1 MLLDI
6 VNSGPLEVNTYIL
19 KDEISKEAVVID
31 VGGDFVNIY
40 NSLDSEGYNI
50 KYILN
55 THGHFDH
62 ILGEG
67 IISVKYPDIPVYMSK
82 DDISHLEKLNSELA
96 MWGYD
101 IEAQPPKITDYID
114 ENSNLFIG
122 QNKIKILKTPG
133 HSKGS
138 LSFYIEKANSVFT
151 GDALFYRSIGRTDF
165 YDGDYNTLITS
176 IKTKILTLPDNTTVY
191 PGHGPKTSVIDEK
204 NYNSYLE

>member
-40 NSLDSEGYNI
+40 NSLDREGYNI